1 MMVDRLRTENLISS
15 FVRRCRVFV
24 MPVVVAVS
32 VSVVASAGSADAQTL
47 DEAFAAAYLNN
58 PDLLAARA
66 GLRSTDEGVP
76 QALAN
81 WRPDVSVSADVG
93 ASSVF
98 NSASTT
104 DRRQHRDPKSVT
116 LSVTQPLFR
125 GGRTLAATAGAE
137 NDVRAARARL
147 LTTEQTVLLATA
159 TAYMDVYRDQAV
171 LDLNINN
178 ERVLQRQL
186 EATRDRFSVGEIT
199 RTDVNQAEARLA
211 TAVAD
216 RIQSEG
222 DLEVS
227 RAAYKKVVGEAIISK
242 LQLPASPAIEPTSV
256 EDAAR
261 IAVRKNPDVIAAE
274 FDRKAALDNVDE
286 VWGELLPEVDVS
298 ASVSRSLQSSGES
311 GRNDT
316 AEITLNLSVP
326 LYQKGSVYSRL
337 RQSRQQ
343 AAQQVRL
350 IDSQRRTAIEAATAA
365 WENVATAGARVQSLR
380 TSIEASVVALE
391 GVEREAAVGSR
402 TVLDV
407 LDAEQ
412 ELLNSRVAH
421 VRGQRDESVAIYQLL
436 SAIGKL
442 TARGLNLPVE
452 MYDPT
457 ANYKQVREKWFGGR
471 SQGGVE

>member
-1 MMVDRLRTENLISS
+1 VNNTGY
-15 FVRRCRVFV
+15 VFSLCKGGLV
-24 MPVVVAVS
+24 KALSAWAVAFVVA
-32 VSVVASAGSADAQTL
+32 ASPLSAQTL
-47 DEAFAAAYLNN
+47 EEAFVAAYLNN
-58 PDLLAARA
+58 PDLQAARA

-98 NSASTT
+98 NSTSTV
-104 DRRQHRDPKSVT
+104 DRKQHRDPKSIT

-125 GGRTLAATAGAE
+125 GGRTLAATSGAE

-147 LTTEQTVLLATA
+147 LTTEQTVLLSTA
-159 TAYMDVYRDQAV
+159 TAYLDVYRDQAV

-178 ERVLQRQL
+178 ERVLKRQL
-186 EATRDRFSVGEIT
+186 EATRDRFAVGEIT

-227 RAAYKKVVGEAIISK
+227 RAAYKKVVGEAIMAKVK
-242 LQLPASPAIEPTSV
+242 LPVLPTIEATSV

-261 IAVRKNPDVIAAE
+261 IAVRRNPDVIAAE
-274 FDRKAALDNVDE
+274 FDRKSALDNIDE

-298 ASVSRSLQSSGES
+298 ASLSRSMQSSGED

-316 AEITLNLSVP
+316 AEIKLNLTVP
-326 LYQKGSVYSRL
+326 LYQKGDVYSRL

-343 AAQQVRL
+343 AAQRVRL
-350 IDSQRRTAIEAATAA
+350 IDSARRTAVEAATKA
-365 WENVATAGARVQSLR
+365 WENVATAGARVQSLKA
-380 TSIEASVVALE
+380 SIEASVVALE

-412 ELLNSRVAH
+412 ELLNARVAH

-442 TARGLNLPVE
+442 TAKELNLPVE

-457 ANYKQVREKWFGGR
+457 AHYKKVRERWFGGR
-471 SQGGVE
+471 SPGGVE